1 MYESNFLDR
10 WQALAVVKH
19 GASDEAFAKKCE
31 YSVDPAHEDLKKRIS
46 GVDMVAVSATYHK
59 KCRMMFV
66 NKLWKSDTVPVSSDS
81 PHGTEM
87 DPADAVVETPYGDVA
102 PVAGIEMT
110 VSVLQVTDCGR
121 ALSHEQYLRNVAMT
135 NGLQFLQ
142 TTGAGNCFF
151 HVVSLGLLHHG
162 MQHTVQE
169 LREQAATELEI
180 NRHIYEGLYQVEDHK
195 EHEQAEAV
203 NGPQN

>member
-1 MYESNFLDR
+1 VYESNFLDR

-87 DPADAVVETPYGDVA
+87 DPADAVVERNA
-102 PVAGIEMT
+102 IRR
-110 VSVLQVTDCGR
+110 CGTCCW
-121 ALSHEQYLRNVAMT
+121 Y
-135 NGLQFLQ
+135 
-142 TTGAGNCFF
+142 
-151 HVVSLGLLHHG
+151 
-162 MQHTVQE
+162 
-169 LREQAATELEI
+169 
-180 NRHIYEGLYQVEDHK
+180 
-195 EHEQAEAV
+195 
-203 NGPQN
+203 